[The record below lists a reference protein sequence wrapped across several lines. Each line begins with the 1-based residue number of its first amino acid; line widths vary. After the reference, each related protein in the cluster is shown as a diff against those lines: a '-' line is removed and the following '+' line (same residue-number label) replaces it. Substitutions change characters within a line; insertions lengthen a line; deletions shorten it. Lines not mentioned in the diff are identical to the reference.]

1 MPNIDYA
8 TMEPEEIAELEV
20 TERGVD
26 VVTFREHVGD
36 IILKTYFLL
45 MKYYGQEGGNLVFQ
59 MILGFL

>member
-1 MPNIDYA
+1 
-8 TMEPEEIAELEV
+8 MEPEEIAELEV

-26 VVTFREHVGD
+26 VVTFREHVSD

-45 MKYYGQEGGNLVFQ
+45 MKNYGQQGGNLVFQ

>member
-1 MPNIDYA
+1 
-8 TMEPEEIAELEV
+8 MEPEEIAELEV